1 MILELKNICKSFHQ
15 PRSGKIEVLNQIN
28 FSLAAGE
35 TTAVTGQS
43 GSGKTTLLSLIA
55 GLDNP
60 DTGQILLQGE
70 DLCSMKEDRLSRYR
84 AIKIGI
90 IFQQFHLMP
99 HLSASENISLPLEI
113 LKQQHISDR
122 VDDMLTSIGLQD
134 RQHHLPGQ
142 LSGGECQR
150 VAIARALI
158 IKPALLLADEP
169 TGNLDIKTG
178 EKIARL
184 LFDLVEKDNKTLI
197 LVTHNPDLAGQ
208 CRTTLKLKQGRL
220 KPDRFKSDSPKHN
233 NPAPNKPARKNPA

>member
-1 MILELKNICKSFHQ
+1 MILELKDICKSFNQ
-15 PRSGKIEVLNQIN
+15 PGSGTIEVLKHVSFNIDIN
-28 FSLAAGE
+28 E
-35 TTAVTGQS
+35 TNAITGHS

-55 GLDNP
+55 GLDTP
-60 DTGQILLQGE
+60 DSGQILLSG
-70 DLCSMKEDRLSRYR
+70 DNLCTMKENKLSRYR
-84 AIKIGI
+84 ALNIGI

-99 HLSASENISLPLEI
+99 HLSARENISLPLEI
-113 LKQQHISDR
+113 LKQKQISDR
-122 VDDMLTSIGLQD
+122 VDNMLEQVGLQD

-178 EKIARL
+178 QKIARL

-197 LVTHNPDLAGQ
+197 IVTHNPDLAEQ
-208 CRTTLKLKQGRL
+208 CQKIRKLERGSL
-220 KPDRFKSDSPKHN
+220 I
-233 NPAPNKPARKNPA
+233 